1 MATLHVR
8 GLSEDAL
15 TELKV
20 RAARKEQSLE
30 AYARTLLEE
39 EAALPALEDVV
50 ARIRERA
57 AAQLST
63 GDVLNEKT
71 APPSPPPESN

>member
-1 MATLHVR
+1 MATLYVR

-39 EAALPALEDVV
+39 EVAGPALEDVV
-50 ARIRERA
+50 ARISERA
-57 AAQLST
+57 TAQLST

-71 APPSPPPESN
+71 VPPSPPPESN